1 MAGYVDFRQD
11 LARWL
16 TIDAG
21 VRVDHH
27 SHTGTEWVPQA
38 GVSVRLPREANL
50 KLMASKGF
58 RNPTL
63 RELFMFRPANP
74 DLRPERLWSYELS
87 FAQHV
92 FNGRLNYGVNL
103 FYINGDN
110 LIMRVQYV
118 KGLYTSVRVA
128 GTGEE
133 RTEHFVLWNAY
144 VAFDATQWLNLW
156 VKAEN
161 LLAQR
166 YEVLAGFPM
175 PKATFMGGVSLNF

>member
-1 MAGYVDFRQD
+1 M
-11 LARWL
+11 
-16 TIDAG
+16 
-21 VRVDHH
+21 
-27 SHTGTEWVPQA
+27 
-38 GVSVRLPREANL
+38 
-50 KLMASKGF
+50 
-58 RNPTL
+58 
-63 RELFMFRPANP
+63 
-74 DLRPERLWSYELS
+74 
-87 FAQHV
+87 
-92 FNGRLNYGVNL
+92 
-103 FYINGDN
+103 
-110 LIMRVQYV
+110 

-133 RTEHFVLWNAY
+133 RTEHFVLWNAD